1 MTVRGRGER
10 DELGDDAPVERTM
23 MIKAPT
29 RPPPPAAAP
38 PTQPLMP
45 AARAWRRY
53 QFSKLEKVS
62 KVHAR
67 LLKNL
72 EWMLPNVRAT
82 GEVSESVKKRLSEMF
97 EEKVTLR
104 VESAQVVPASR
115 LRQFVGDPTFLA
127 VLAPAPQKTR
137 GLLEVELGLANM
149 AIDLLMG
156 GAGEAVA
163 LRPLTDLE
171 EGVITYVLLETLKA
185 LSPSLDPTLPKL
197 RIESVVRSFEDALST
212 VGEDEHLAVVQLQ
225 AVFGTYP
232 GYVRL
237 FIPESVLVG
246 VSPPSDAEVRRARRL
261 SDVTQNASRVRNVKA
276 WLRAEIAQVDIASGD
291 LAQLRERDVILVDGL
306 TARPDK
312 GEGGTAKLRVGHGRL
327 GLMNA
332 EVVAEEGRYKAKITG
347 FQIGE
352 PAPPGGPT
360 EEEGVQDPPAEG
372 EAPPEGEEGGDVEES
387 TNPGNKGRDQVEGNA
402 EGGELLNDIPMQ
414 ISVEI
419 GRVPITAEEVVGLKV
434 GHVIDLNR
442 APGEPLDLS
451 VNGRIVARGELVE
464 VEGNLGIRIL
474 SLAG

>member
-1 MTVRGRGER
+1 MRER
-10 DELGDDAPVERTM
+10 DEDEVGDDAPVERTM
-23 MIKAPT
+23 MIKAPIA
-29 RPPPPAAAP
+29 RPAPAAAP
-38 PTQPLMP
+38 SAPPTVPAMP
-45 AARAWRRY
+45 TARAWKRY
-53 QFSKLEKVS
+53 QFTKLEKVS
-62 KVHAR
+62 KVHAK
-67 LLKNL
+67 LLRNL
-72 EWMLPNVRAT
+72 EWLLPNVRAT
-82 GEVSESVKKRLSEMF
+82 GEVSESVKRRLSEMF

-104 VESAQVVPASR
+104 VEYAQVVPASR

-171 EGVITYVLLETLKA
+171 EGVISYVLLETLKA
-185 LSPSLDPTLPKL
+185 LSPSLDPSLPKL
-197 RIESVVRSFEDALST
+197 RIESVLRNFEEALST
-212 VGEDEHLAVVQLQ
+212 VGEDEHLAVIQLQ
-225 AVFGTYP
+225 AVFGTYA

-237 FIPESVLVG
+237 FIPESVLAG
-246 VSPPSDAEVRRARRL
+246 VSPPSDSEVRRARRL
-261 SDVTQNASRVRNVKA
+261 ADVTANASRVRNVKA
-276 WLRAEIAQVDIASGD
+276 WLRAEIAQVDIAAGD

-332 EVVAEEGRYKAKITG
+332 EVALEEGRFKAKIAS

-352 PAPPGGPT
+352 PPPPGGPT
-360 EEEGVQDPPAEG
+360 EDEGMQEPPAEG
-372 EAPPEGEEGGDVEES
+372 DAPAAGEDGEES
-387 TNPGNKGRDQVEGNA
+387 TNPGNARGRDQVEGNA